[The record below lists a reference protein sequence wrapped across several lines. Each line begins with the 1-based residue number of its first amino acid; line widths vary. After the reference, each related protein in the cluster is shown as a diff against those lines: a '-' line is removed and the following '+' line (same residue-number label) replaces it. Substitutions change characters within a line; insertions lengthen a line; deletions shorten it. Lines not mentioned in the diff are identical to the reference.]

1 MGVESTCLENQLEFT
16 ILFAPLILDP
26 MNKTYGYSRVS
37 TPKQLSDSQIE
48 LLNSAECDETFVE
61 VQSGATR
68 KRPELDK
75 LLAKLREGDTILV
88 VKLDRLSRSLQDLL
102 SIAREIEEKG
112 AHLRSL
118 QDPLIDT
125 TSPNGKLIF
134 GIFAVLAE
142 YERDII
148 RSRTLDGL
156 AAARA
161 RGQRLGRQE
170 ALNQKQKDKV
180 LKLRSSGQSLRK
192 IAQIFGVSKTTIQ
205 RYVRLVDVP

>member
-1 MGVESTCLENQLEFT
+1 MFGKPARIHTFV
-16 ILFAPLILDP
+16 APLFPDP

-37 TPKQLSDSQIE
+37 TSKQHTDSQIE
-48 LLNSAECDETFVE
+48 LLKGAGCEETFVE
-61 VQSGATR
+61 VQTGATR
-68 KRPELDK
+68 NRPELDR
-75 LLAKLREGDTILV
+75 LLSRLCQGDTILV
-88 VKLDRLSRSLQDLL
+88 VKLDRLSRSLQDLF
-102 SIAREIEEKG
+102 SIAREIEETG

-134 GIFAVLAE
+134 GIFGVLAE

-148 RSRTLDGL
+148 RVRTLEGL

-180 LKLRSSGQSLRK
+180 IELRSSGQSLRE
-192 IAQIFGVSKTTIQ
+192 IAQTFGVSKTTIQ
-205 RYVRLVDVP
+205 RYVRLADTP

>member
-1 MGVESTCLENQLEFT
+1 
-16 ILFAPLILDP
+16 

-37 TPKQLSDSQIE
+37 TSKQHTASQIE
-48 LLNSAECDETFVE
+48 LLKGAGCEETFVE

-68 KRPELDK
+68 NRPELDR
-75 LLAKLREGDTILV
+75 LLSRLRQGDTILV

-102 SIAREIEEKG
+102 SIAKEIEETG

-134 GIFAVLAE
+134 CIFGVLAE

-148 RSRTLDGL
+148 RVRTLEGL

-180 LKLRSSGQSLRK
+180 IELRSSGQSLRE

-205 RYVRLVDVP
+205 RYVRLADTP

>member
-1 MGVESTCLENQLEFT
+1 
-16 ILFAPLILDP
+16 

-37 TPKQLSDSQIE
+37 TSKQLSDSQIG

-102 SIAREIEEKG
+102 SITREIEEKG

-134 GIFAVLAE
+134 GIFAVIAE
-142 YERDII
+142 YEKDII
-148 RSRTLDGL
+148 RVRTLDGL

-170 ALNQKQKDKV
+170 ALNQQQKDEV
-180 LKLRSSGQSLRK
+180 IKLRCSGQSLRE
-192 IAQIFGVSKTTIQ
+192 IAQTFGVSKTTIQ
-205 RYVRLVDVP
+205 RYVRLADVR